1 LWKEDPEGDNNG
13 QDNEND
19 YNTTERTC
27 VKKKEQIE
35 PPDRDVAS
43 MFRPTR
49 VVTGIIK
56 PGISLNGLV
65 GCPLLP
71 VHS

>member
-1 LWKEDPEGDNNG
+1 MAR
-13 QDNEND
+13 
-19 YNTTERTC
+19 TTKTTTILPREH
-27 VKKKEQIE
+27 VSQKKEQIE